1 MNITAEYESLEILPA
16 GKGPDMVLI
25 QQIQAWGLLAN
36 LIIIPKNLIKKKRE
50 KKQEKTT
57 IGLIN
62 VCFPAPKP
70 PQKPKLPSPSVDK
83 NSIRFF
89 PRIRGHEDEVYY
101 DDDD

>member
-1 MNITAEYESLEILPA
+1 MNITAEYESMEILPA
-16 GKGPDMVLI
+16 DKGHDMVLI
-25 QQIQAWGLLAN
+25 QVWWRLEKIV
-36 LIIIPKNLIKKKRE
+36 IRPKKQIKKKRA

-62 VCFPAPKP
+62 ICFPSPKP
-70 PQKPKLPSPSVDK
+70 PQKPKLPSPSVEK